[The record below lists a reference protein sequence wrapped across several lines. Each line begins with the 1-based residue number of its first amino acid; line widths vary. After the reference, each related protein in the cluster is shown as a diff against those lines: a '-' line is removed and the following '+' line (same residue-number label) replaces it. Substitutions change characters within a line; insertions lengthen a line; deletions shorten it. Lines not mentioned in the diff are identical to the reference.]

1 MIKERA
7 WIAEIHLSGIVVMC
21 ALRLRWCRFS
31 FLLFVA
37 FGQGVTFAQNAN
49 PDSTEAVL
57 ETIFSPRR
65 APRARTMGLVQR
77 SFLDLLEVTRPKL
90 EMALVIDGTES
101 MGAAIVGIRHAL
113 RQMVEDLQRYKADV
127 SFQIVVFRDEGA
139 QSGVA
144 SFPLHTPRIAQQD
157 GTQLRSFT
165 SDPEVLREGVEQ
177 IQIESGAPYFPELI
191 DLGIHRA
198 LTELNWSRAA
208 DVSRWILVFGD
219 APPFDEGF
227 MEAGS
232 RARRRIATQQLIST
246 AKRLDIRISSVLCNS
261 RDEDLVSY
269 RGVLPKTQQFM
280 NRLATDTGGLMLDL
294 SYADIRNAIEDA
306 ARIQRVRYRQI
317 GKLTQ
322 ESIAAARKQAREQQ
336 TSVAEQR
343 RIRLAVLPHVLL
355 ADLQSAGA
363 FDPARTEVQIAA
375 ELRHHWRAVP
385 GAELASSLA
394 VERQV
399 MRFKSQGIRG
409 EDLLPALATA
419 LRVDYLVWGSVLEK
433 DGRLQIQSVI
443 YQQATGQELLRHTV
457 GSSGQLPVVEVMSR
471 LMNRL
476 VEKVIESGAD
486 PRLAAALELI
496 GAGSLAEHRLLQPVT
511 DAVDARAPLLKG
523 FELLEKAL
531 AYPVGSAEGTP
542 LLRQSRR
549 ELELA
554 QRADQQ
560 NPLVALLLANVAF
573 NEGQAL
579 LRRGQEDTARVHWER
594 SSRWLKSAFARRAQA
609 RFSYLRLEIEADYAL
624 LIKKDFAGAAS
635 IYERLAETRMENPL
649 HTTLRAHWMLA
660 GIHSGDWG
668 VAHAPAAATLIDG
681 AQVRHHLTQILAH
694 FEESSEADFI
704 RRQLRWDDRNG
715 ENRFE
720 HFPQIHDAVA
730 EQIR

>member
-1 MIKERA
+1 MIKARA
-7 WIAEIHLSGIVVMC
+7 WIAEIHPSGIVVMC
-21 ALRLRWCRFS
+21 ALQLRWCRFS
-31 FLLFVA
+31 FLLFVV
-37 FGQGVTFAQNAN
+37 FGQGVTFAQDAN
-49 PDSTEAVL
+49 PAPTEAAL

-77 SFLDLLEVTRPKL
+77 SFLDLLEVARPKL

-139 QSGVA
+139 KSGVS
-144 SFPLHTPRIAQQD
+144 SFPLHTPLIPQQD
-157 GTQLRSFT
+157 GLKLRSFT
-165 SDPEVLREGVEQ
+165 SDQKVLREGVEQ

-191 DLGIHRA
+191 DLGIHQA
-198 LTELNWSRAA
+198 LTELNWSRAP

-227 MEAGS
+227 VEAGS
-232 RARRRIATQQLIST
+232 KARRRIATQQLIST

-261 RDEDLVSY
+261 RSQDLVSY
-269 RGVLPKTQQFM
+269 RGVLPKTQRFM

-306 ARIQRVRYRQI
+306 SRIQRVQYRPI

-322 ESIAAARKQAREQQ
+322 ESIEAARTQAREQQ

-343 RIRLAVLPHVLL
+343 RIRLAVLPHVALP
-355 ADLQSAGA
+355 DLQSAGA
-363 FDPARTEVQIAA
+363 FDPARTAVQVAA
-375 ELRHHWRAVP
+375 ELRHHFRAVP
-385 GAELASSLA
+385 GAELVSSLA

-399 MRFKSQGIRG
+399 MRFKSQGVRG
-409 EDLLPALATA
+409 ADLLPALATA
-419 LRVDYLVWGSVLEK
+419 LRVDYLIWGSVSEK
-433 DGRLQIQSVI
+433 GGGLQVQSVI
-443 YQQATGQELLRHTV
+443 YQQATGKELIRQTV
-457 GSSGQLPVVEVMSR
+457 GSSAQLPVVDVISS

-486 PRLAAALELI
+486 LRLAAALELI
-496 GAGSLAEHRLLQPVT
+496 RAGSPAEHRLLQPVT
-511 DAVDARAPLLKG
+511 GAVGARAPLLKG

-531 AYPVGSAEGTP
+531 AYPVGSADGA
-542 LLRQSRR
+542 LLLGQSRR

-554 QRADQQ
+554 QREDQQ

-579 LRRGQEDTARVHWER
+579 LRGGQENTARVHWER
-594 SSRWLKSAFARRAQA
+594 SSRWLKSAFARRDQA

-624 LIKKDFAGAAS
+624 LIKKDFAGAAR
-635 IYERLAETRMENPL
+635 IYERLAETRMENSL

-668 VAHAPAAATLIDG
+668 VAHAPAAAMLIDS
-681 AQVRHHLTQILAH
+681 AQARHYLTQILAH
-694 FEESSEADFI
+694 FEESNEADFI

-720 HFPQIHDAVA
+720 HFPQIHDTLA

>member
-1 MIKERA
+1 
-7 WIAEIHLSGIVVMC
+7 MC
-21 ALRLRWCRFS
+21 VLQFRWCRFS
-31 FLLFVA
+31 LFMFVVL
-37 FGQGVTFAQNAN
+37 GQGTTFSQDAN
-49 PDSTEAVL
+49 PDSTKAVL

-77 SFLDLLEVTRPKL
+77 SFLDLLEVARPKL

-101 MGAAIVGIRHAL
+101 MGTAIVGIRHAL

-139 QSGVA
+139 PSGVS
-144 SFPLHTPRIAQQD
+144 SFPLHTPQIARQ
-157 GTQLRSFT
+157 GGGKLRSFT
-165 SDPEVLREGVEQ
+165 SDQNVLREGVEQ

-191 DLGIHRA
+191 DLGIHQA
-198 LTELNWSRAA
+198 LTELNWSHAS

-227 MEAGS
+227 VEAGS
-232 RARRRIATQQLIST
+232 KARRRVATQQLIST
-246 AKRLDIRISSVLCNS
+246 AKRLDVRISSVLCNS
-261 RDEDLVSY
+261 RNQDLVSY

-306 ARIQRVRYRQI
+306 ARIQRVRYRKI
-317 GKLTQ
+317 GALTQ
-322 ESIAAARKQAREQQ
+322 ESIEAARTQATERR
-336 TSVAEQR
+336 TSVAEPR
-343 RIRLAVLPHVLL
+343 RLRMAVLPHVSLV
-355 ADLQSAGA
+355 DLQSAGA

-375 ELRHHWRAVP
+375 ELRHHFRAVP

-409 EDLLPALATA
+409 ADLLPALATA
-419 LRVDYLVWGSVLEK
+419 LRVDYLIWGSVVEME
-433 DGRLQIQSVI
+433 GRLQIQSVI
-443 YQQATGQELLRHTV
+443 YQQATGKELIRHTV
-457 GSSGQLPVVEVMSR
+457 RSSAQLPVVEVMSS

-476 VEKVIESGAD
+476 VDKAIESGTD

-511 DAVDARAPLLKG
+511 ETLSARAPLLHG

-531 AYPVGSAEGTP
+531 AYPAGSTDGAL

-549 ELELA
+549 ALELA

-579 LRRGQEDTARVHWER
+579 LRGGQEDAARVHWER
-594 SSRWLKSAFARRAQA
+594 SSRWLKSAFARRQQS
-609 RFSYLRLEIEADYAL
+609 RFSYLRWEIEADYAL
-624 LIKKDFAGAAS
+624 LIKKDFAGATR
-635 IYERLAETRMENPL
+635 IYERLAETRAENPL

-668 VAHAPAAATLIDG
+668 VAHAPDAAMLIDG
-681 AQVRHHLTQILAH
+681 ALVRHHLTQILAH
-694 FEESSEADFI
+694 FEESNEAAFI

-715 ENRFE
+715 KNRFE
-720 HFPQIHDAVA
+720 HFPRIHDAVA